1 MSGGSIFGYVNP
13 VEPGLTGLFIS
24 EIVPVPE
31 DTFTAKKNS
40 SFFVV
45 FILSLLPHFYF
56 EECIRLNN
64 LFELYIYEAPL
75 FNAIINSFRV
85 IRVIVETLDFSDRGN
100 VWKGKEFASKF
111 IDKGGA

>member
-31 DTFTAKKNS
+31 DTFTAKK
-40 SFFVV
+40 
-45 FILSLLPHFYF
+45 IPPSLLYLSYLSSPISIV
-56 EECIRLNN
+56 ECIRLNN
-64 LFELYIYEAPL
+64 LFELHIYGALL

-100 VWKGKEFASKF
+100 VWKGKEFVSKF